1 MSPALD
7 RGFLTIGPPRKSPNI
22 CIFQRSRSQP
32 GMIHINNDFPV
43 RVMEELHKEGS
54 ILKTGHGDFLTKHSF
69 IHDLG

>member
-1 MSPALD
+1 
-7 RGFLTIGPPRKSPNI
+7 
-22 CIFQRSRSQP
+22 
-32 GMIHINNDFPV
+32 MIHINNDFPV